1 MLFAARIVETVVLAL
16 AAAVTAVP
24 ASAQRADPPGVPSTA
39 GQLLVAAPEL
49 QDPNFVQTVVY
60 MVRHSPD
67 GALGFVVN
75 RALGEVP
82 AGEIGK
88 AFDIAP
94 EQLPAAAVRVHAGGP
109 VAPRLGFVLH
119 SRDYAA
125 DGTLAVDADVALTA
139 QGDIDGAMFTDQGP
153 RRRLV
158 LLGHAG
164 WAPGQLDAEI
174 EARAWLIVPAEE
186 AIVFDDEL
194 ASKWERAL
202 ALYEVRL

>member
-1 MLFAARIVETVVLAL
+1 MLVAARIVGIVALAL
-16 AAAVTAVP
+16 GAAAM
-24 ASAQRADPPGVPSTA
+24 SAAAQPVEPPGVPSTA

-88 AFDIAP
+88 AFAIAP
-94 EQLPAAAVRVHAGGP
+94 EQLPDAAVRVHAGGP

-139 QGDIDGAMFTDQGP
+139 QGDISGAMFSDQGP

-158 LLGHAG
+158 LFGHAG